1 MAYYDFMVEPFAKC
15 IEAGF
20 TKIDE
25 VFPDDLKQKVIA
37 FLASKGLGAD
47 GKPLPK
53 EDTGHIGPKGEQGE
67 PGIIPEE
74 ETKDEPKD
82 EEKEP
87 KEPVEDE
94 KEDKPSK
101 DTKKEDKSPVE
112 EDKGAK

>member
-37 FLASKGLGAD
+37 FLASRGLGPD
-47 GKPLPK
+47 GKPLPVEEP
-53 EDTGHIGPKGEQGE
+53 EDSTTDD
-67 PGIIPEE
+67 
-74 ETKDEPKD
+74 TKK
-82 EEKEP
+82 EEKEEAKDEP
-87 KEPVEDE
+87 KEPVEE
-94 KEDKPSK
+94 AKEDEPSK
-101 DTKKEDKSPVE
+101 DTKEEDKSPAS

>member
-47 GKPLPK
+47 GKPLAL
-53 EDTGHIGPKGEQGE
+53 EE
-67 PGIIPEE
+67 PEE
-74 ETKDEPKD
+74 EAEAPEEAKDEPKEPI
-82 EEKEP
+82 EEAK
-87 KEPVEDE
+87 EDE
-94 KEDKPSK
+94 PTK
-101 DTKKEDKSPVE
+101 DTKEEEKSPAS

>member
-47 GKPLPK
+47 GKPLPL
-53 EDTGHIGPKGEQGE
+53 EE
-67 PGIIPEE
+67 PEE
-74 ETKDEPKD
+74 EAEAPEEAKDKA
-82 EEKEP
+82 K
-87 KEPVEDE
+87 KPVEDK
-94 KEDKPSK
+94 KEDKTSK
-101 DTKKEDKSPVE
+101 DTKKEEKDPVE
-112 EDKGAK
+112 EDKAAK

>member
-15 IEAGF
+15 IEAGI

-53 EDTGHIGPKGEQGE
+53 DHIGPVGE
-67 PGIIPEE
+67 PGKPGITPEDGNKE
-74 ETKDEPKD
+74 DVKE
-82 EEKEP
+82 EEKELE
-87 KEPVEDE
+87 KPVEDV
-94 KEDKPSK
+94 KEAEPSK
-101 DTKKEDKSPVE
+101 DTDKEDKSPVE

>member
-25 VFPDDLKQKVIA
+25 VFPDDLKQKVTV
-37 FLASKGLGAD
+37 FLANKGLGTD

-53 EDTGHIGPKGEQGE
+53 EPEKPVEEVEE
-67 PGIIPEE
+67 PVEEPEKPVE
-74 ETKDEPKD
+74 EVKDEPKKPVE
-82 EEKEP
+82 EEKE
-87 KEPVEDE
+87 EEL
-94 KEDKPSK
+94 SK
-101 DTKKEDKSPVE
+101 DTKEEDESPVE

>member
-53 EDTGHIGPKGEQGE
+53 E
-67 PGIIPEE
+67 
-74 ETKDEPKD
+74 

-87 KEPVEDE
+87 EKPVEDK
-94 KEDKPSK
+94 KEEEPSK
-101 DTKKEDKSPVE
+101 DSKEEDKTPVE

>member
-47 GKPLPK
+47 GKPLPVEEP
-53 EDTGHIGPKGEQGE
+53 EDSTTDD
-67 PGIIPEE
+67 
-74 ETKDEPKD
+74 TKK
-82 EEKEP
+82 EEKEEAKDEP
-87 KEPVEDE
+87 KEPVEE
-94 KEDKPSK
+94 AKEDEPSK
-101 DTKKEDKSPVE
+101 EIPRKRIK
-112 EDKGAK
+112 AL